1 MLTLVLG
8 HAGQPIAPHDLWR
21 AWNLDV
27 PLLVGF
33 ALAVWAYSRGRLG
46 AGRRG
51 NVEALRARCFAGALA
66 VVAVAL
72 VSPLDA
78 LSGVLASAHMAQ
90 HVLLLL
96 VAAPLLAVSSP
107 GAALLRGAP
116 TSVRQAT
123 GWSRRR
129 FGLTPAHLRPLRNP
143 AAVWALHVAMI
154 WFWHAAV
161 AYDAALDNHFVHVAQ
176 HASYLVTGLWF
187 WQVVLSARR
196 AVSNGLGILLVFT
209 MAMQSVF
216 LSALL
221 TFASAPWY
229 SGYESTTQ
237 AWKLTPLADQQLA
250 GVIMWI
256 PAGLIYLGVA
266 IALLARWISAAE
278 RDAVTQPALRAG
290 P

>member
-1 MLTLVLG
+1 
-8 HAGQPIAPHDLWR
+8 
-21 AWNLDV
+21 
-27 PLLVGF
+27 
-33 ALAVWAYSRGRLG
+33 
-46 AGRRG
+46 
-51 NVEALRARCFAGALA
+51 
-66 VVAVAL
+66 VAL

-78 LSGVLASAHMAQ
+78 LSGALASAHMVQ

-107 GAALLRGAP
+107 GAALLRGSPPA
-116 TSVRQAT
+116 VRLAT
-123 GWSRRR
+123 GRWRRR
-129 FGLTPAHLRPLRNP
+129 LRITPAHLRPLQNP
-143 AAVWALHVAMI
+143 AAVWALHVATI

-161 AYDAALDNHFVHVAQ
+161 PYDAALDNDLVHVVE

-187 WQVVLSARR
+187 WQVVLGARG

-221 TFASAPWY
+221 TFASGPWY

-237 AWKLTPLADQQLA
+237 AWDLEPLADQQLA

-256 PAGLIYLGVA
+256 PAGLVYLGVA
-266 IALLARWISAAE
+266 LALLARWISTTE
-278 RDAVTQPALRAG
+278 REVTGATCSPR
-290 P
+290 